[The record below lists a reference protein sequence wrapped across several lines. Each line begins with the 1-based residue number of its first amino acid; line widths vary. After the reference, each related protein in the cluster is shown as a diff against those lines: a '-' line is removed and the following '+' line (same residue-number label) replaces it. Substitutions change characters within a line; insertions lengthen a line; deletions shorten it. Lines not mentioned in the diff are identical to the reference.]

1 MIKCPRCNLEQ
12 EESALCEYCG
22 LDFSAHPEPAQTAG
36 ASATKRVGLWTLLLV
51 ICGALLFS
59 YWIFSSRAIPDP
71 KHAMVDR
78 SGSSVQNNQDKD
90 LRKTAREL
98 TGDVGMVSEITGGST
113 KGSIIAMVIF
123 SIVGL
128 AYLSYGKKSQQL
140 LMIICGIGLMGFSYF
155 IDGTV
160 YIILIGLA
168 LSALPF
174 VFGRTLN

>member
-1 MIKCPRCNLEQ
+1 
-12 EESALCEYCG
+12 
-22 LDFSAHPEPAQTAG
+22 
-36 ASATKRVGLWTLLLV
+36 
-51 ICGALLFS
+51 
-59 YWIFSSRAIPDP
+59 
-71 KHAMVDR
+71 MVDR

-113 KGSIIAMVIF
+113 KGSIIAMVVF

-128 AYLSYGKKSQQL
+128 AYLSYGKKSHQI
-140 LMIICGIGLMGFSYF
+140 LMVVCGIGLMGFSYF
-155 IDGTV
+155 IDGTL

-168 LSALPF
+168 LSTLPF